1 MSAAMRA
8 CVSARVGIVGASG
21 YSGMVAARLLL
32 GHPHAELV
40 FCTSDKWTGDRVGE
54 RVGLRDARTLSFVA
68 NARAL
73 EASEGCDVVFLAT
86 SAEVSLELAPKLRAA
101 GKSVIDLSGA
111 FRLREK
117 SSYPK
122 WYGFEHHAHSLVATA
137 HYGLPELNG
146 APPRDALV
154 ANPGCY
160 ATAAILALNPLL
172 RAGLVESA
180 GLIVDAASGVTGA
193 GRQAKE
199 GYSFAELDGDF
210 RAYKLLSHQHTPEIA
225 QAIGVGGLTF
235 TAHLLPV
242 RRGILATCYA
252 RPRGSAKQMEAALRD
267 AYARAP
273 FVEVAAPEE
282 VTLASVVGTNM
293 CRVGVTAN
301 DDVVVVLA
309 AIDNLVK
316 GAAGQA
322 VQNLNLM
329 LGLDER
335 TALNLSRSSP

>member
-1 MSAAMRA
+1 MH
-8 CVSARVGIVGASG
+8 ARVGIVGASG

-32 GHPHAELV
+32 RHPYVDLA
-40 FCTSDKWTGDRVGE
+40 FCTSDKWTGDRVGA
-54 RVGLRDARTLSFVA
+54 RVGIPDSSHLQFIA
-68 NARAL
+68 NGRAV
-73 EASEGCDVVFLAT
+73 EASDGCDVVMLAT
-86 SAEVSLELAPKLRAA
+86 SAEVSLELAPKLRAK
-101 GKSVIDLSGA
+101 GKAVIDFSGA
-111 FRLREK
+111 FRLRDL
-117 SSYPK
+117 SLYQR
-122 WYGFEHHAHSLVATA
+122 WYGFEHTLTTNA
-137 HYGLPELNG
+137 HYGMPELFG

-160 ATAAILALNPLL
+160 ATAAILALAPLV
-172 RAGLVESA
+172 RAGLIEPS
-180 GLIVDAASGVTGA
+180 GIIIDAKSGVTGA

-199 GYSFAELDGDF
+199 PYSFAELDGDF
-210 RAYKLLSHQHTPEIA
+210 RAYRLLAHQHTPEIA
-225 QAIGVGGLTF
+225 QALSIPSLTF

-252 RPRGSAKQMEAALRD
+252 RPRAKTGFVEALRD

-273 FVEVAAPEE
+273 FVEIAPAEE

-293 CRVGVTAN
+293 CRIGVVAN
-301 DDVVVVLA
+301 DEVVLILS

-335 TALNLSRSSP
+335 LGLSDLSRSSP

>member
-1 MSAAMRA
+1 MN
-8 CVSARVGIVGASG
+8 ARVGIVGASG

-32 GHPHAELV
+32 HHPYVDLS
-40 FCTSDKWTGDRVGE
+40 FCTSDKWTGERVGE
-54 RVGLRDARTLSFVA
+54 RVGVPDGRHLEFVS
-68 NARAL
+68 NGRAL
-73 EASEGCDVVFLAT
+73 EASAGCDVVLLAT
-86 SAEVSLELAPKLRAA
+86 SAEVSLDLAPKLRAR
-101 GKSVIDLSGA
+101 GCSVIDLSGA
-111 FRLREK
+111 FRLRDAAQ
-117 SSYPK
+117 YPRF
-122 WYGFEHHAHSLVATA
+122 YGFEHGAGELLAIS
-137 HYGLPELNG
+137 HYGLPEKFG

-160 ATAAILALNPLL
+160 ATAAILALEPLVS
-172 RAGLVESA
+172 RGLIEPS
-180 GLIVDAASGVTGA
+180 GIIVDAASGVTGA

-199 GYSFAELDGDF
+199 PYSFAELDGDF
-210 RAYKLLSHQHTPEIA
+210 RAYKLLTHQHTPEMA
-225 QAIGVGGLTF
+225 QLIGVPKLTF

-252 RPRGSAKQMEAALRD
+252 RPRADGKTIEAALRD

-273 FVEVAAPEE
+273 FVEIAAPEE

-293 CRVGVTAN
+293 CRIGVAAN
-301 DDVVVVLA
+301 DDVVLVLA

-335 TALNLSRSSP
+335 IALGALPRSSP